1 MDTSSKP
8 DALTRVSLFF
18 VNKWR
23 ISLLLAIGL
32 IVLGVF
38 SFTTFLK
45 REGFPTIEVPVAVIQ
60 TPYFVED
67 KALVDKDITQ
77 PIESRIAEIQEVET
91 ITSTTADNFSNI
103 TVQFKEGT
111 TSKDGAKLLEDA
123 VASISL
129 PENTK
134 PNFLTF
140 NAAAFDGENDLVFSL
155 VGDNKSITEL
165 QNTAEFISKEIE
177 SVPSVLKS
185 SVTDLQELQT
195 NPITGESNLEQVKF
209 GRSAYRNDDGKL
221 VFSDAILIGAVR
233 DQSVGTIDFSTQVQ
247 DKIQKLKDA
256 GDLDGYRVVFGGG
269 DSSGSLIQQLSVL
282 QRSALTGL
290 VSVMIVLLLVVNWR
304 ASFILGLFIPV
315 SLCFTLIGLYVI
327 GYSLNTLSLFGL
339 ILVIGLIA
347 DDAILVI
354 DAIDSSRKAGY
365 KGKKAVVHAIN
376 TVGLADVSGTITTIL
391 AFAPLAAVSG
401 ILGEFIRLIPITVI
415 LTLSLSLIVGLTL
428 VPFLANYILPHY
440 EAETGIK
447 PNRKG
452 LAKIWYNILY
462 FVPNIIDWLN
472 IKVYQFIHWY
482 LGNIWRSI
490 GVFIT
495 TISLIAGGF
504 LIAGQLEF
512 SIFAPAKDTNEISI
526 TTSLKENENIAISQ
540 EKVERIERIIN
551 ETNAEYIQ
559 DITYFDTDASGS
571 LMFITLT
578 PLNEREKTAPTIVEE
593 LQNAINDTESIKDA
607 GAKVQ
612 QVGAGP
618 PTDEYQITFQI
629 FANDQKRLEDATREV
644 RDFAQDIDLAD
655 GEIKDV
661 IINNLDTV
669 TKKDGRRFA
678 SIQIAVSDGENTA
691 MVLEAQT
698 AIKDKFETDEFRDKY
713 SLGRDGV
720 AFDLGQQ
727 GENLESF
734 NSAIFALI
742 LAIIIMYILLVLQF
756 NSLTQP
762 FLILVAVPFSFPGL
776 FLGLYLTNNPLSFFS
791 MIGITG
797 LVGIV
802 VNNTILLLDYA
813 NVIRKETGSIKEAI
827 SEAIKYRFRALITTT
842 LSTLVGILPLAF
854 TDPFWEGLAYALVF
868 GLASS
873 TILVVFAYPV
883 FYAILEHIRRFTWR
897 KVFKKQDFK

>member
-1 MDTSSKP
+1 MDTSNKP

-23 ISLLLAIGL
+23 ISLLLFIG
-32 IVLGVF
+32 ITVLGIGAY
-38 SFTTFLK
+38 TTFLK

-77 PIESRIAEIQEVET
+77 PIESRIAEIQEIDS

-129 PENTK
+129 PENTN

-155 VGDNKSITEL
+155 VGDNKSVTEL
-165 QNTAEFISKEIE
+165 QEKAEFIAKEIE
-177 SVPSVLKS
+177 SVPSVVKS
-185 SVTDLQELQT
+185 SVTELQELQT

-282 QRSALTGL
+282 ESSAITGL
-290 VSVMIVLLLVVNWR
+290 ISVMIIMLLIVNWR
-304 ASFILGLFIPV
+304 ASFIIALFIPV
-315 SLCFTLIGLYVI
+315 SLCFSLIGLYLI

-365 KGKKAVVHAIN
+365 KGKQAVVHAIN
-376 TVGLADVSGTITTIL
+376 TVGLADISGTVTTIL

-428 VPFLANYILPHY
+428 VPFMANYILPHY

-447 PNRKG
+447 PRRKG

-462 FVPNIIDWLN
+462 FVPHIVDWLN
-472 IKVYQFIHWY
+472 VKVYQFIHWY

-490 GVFIT
+490 GVFVA
-495 TISLIAGGF
+495 TIALIVGGF
-504 LIAGQLEF
+504 GIAGQLEF

-526 TTSLKENENIAISQ
+526 TTSLKDNQDLAKSEDAVKQ
-540 EKVERIERIIN
+540 IEEIVN
-551 ETNAEYIQ
+551 ETNAEYVQ
-559 DITYFDTDASGS
+559 DITYFNTDASGS
-571 LMFITLT
+571 LMFVTLT
-578 PLNEREKTAPTIVEE
+578 PLGEREKTAPTIVEE
-593 LQNAINDTESIKDA
+593 IQNKINETESLKDT

-618 PTDEYQITFQI
+618 PTDEYQITFQV
-629 FANDQKRLEDATREV
+629 FADDQKVLEDATREV
-644 RDFAQDIDLAD
+644 RDFAQDIDLTD

-678 SIQIAVSDGENTA
+678 SIQVAVSDGENTA

-698 AIKDKFETDEFRDKY
+698 AIQDKFETDEFRDKY
-713 SLGRDGV
+713 NLGRDGV

-727 GENLESF
+727 GENLDSF
-734 NSAIFALI
+734 NSAIFALV
-742 LAIIIMYILLVLQF
+742 LAVIIMYVLLVLQF
-756 NSLTQP
+756 NSLSQP
-762 FLILVAVPFSFPGL
+762 FLILIAVPFSFPGL
-776 FLGLYLTNNPLSFFS
+776 FLGLYLTDNPLSFFA

-813 NVIRKETGSIKEAI
+813 NVVREETGSIKEAI
-827 SEAIKYRFRALITTT
+827 SEAVKYRFRALLTTT

-873 TILVVFAYPV
+873 TLLVIFAYPV
-883 FYAILEHIRRFTWR
+883 FYAMLEHSRRFVWR
-897 KVFKKQDFK
+897 KVFKNKKFK

>member
-38 SFTTFLK
+38 SYTTFLK

-60 TPYFVED
+60 TPYFVDD
-67 KALVDKDITQ
+67 KALVDREITKPIEDSISDITE
-77 PIESRIAEIQEVET
+77 IESII
-91 ITSTTADNFSNI
+91 STTADNFSNI
-103 TVQFKEGT
+103 TVQFKGDIN
-111 TSKDGAKLLEDA
+111 SKDGAKLLKDA
-123 VASISL
+123 VAEAAL
-129 PENTK
+129 PEKAK

-140 NAAAFDGENDLVFSL
+140 NAGALDRENDLVFSL
-155 VGDNKSITEL
+155 VGDNKSIADL
-165 QNTAEFISKEIE
+165 QNKANFLAKELE
-177 SVPSVLKS
+177 SVPSVVKTN
-185 SVTDLQELQT
+185 VIDLQELQT
-195 NPITGESNLEQVKF
+195 NPITGQSNIEQVKF
-209 GRSAYRNDDGKL
+209 ARSAYRDEDNKL
-221 VFSDAILIGAVR
+221 VFKDAILIGAIR
-233 DQSVGTIDFSTQVQ
+233 EQNVGTVEFSKAIQ
-247 DKIQKLKDA
+247 DKIQFIKDD
-256 GDLDGYRVVFGGG
+256 GNLDGYNVIFGGG
-269 DSSGSLIQQLSVL
+269 DSSGALVQQLSVL
-282 QRSALTGL
+282 QKSAITGL
-290 VSVMIVLLLVVNWR
+290 LAVMTVLFLIVNWR
-304 ASFILGLFIPV
+304 ASFIIALFIPI
-315 SLCFTLIGLYVI
+315 SICFTLIGLYLI

-365 KGKKAVVHAIN
+365 KGKKAVIHAIN
-376 TVGLADVSGTITTIL
+376 TVGLADVSGTLTTIL

-415 LTLSLSLIVGLTL
+415 LTLTLSLIVGLTL
-428 VPFLANYILPHY
+428 VPFFANYILPHY

-452 LAKIWYNILY
+452 LAKILYNILY
-462 FVPNIIDWLN
+462 FIPRIVDWVNLQ
-472 IKVYQFIHWY
+472 VYRFIHWY
-482 LGNIWRSI
+482 LDNIWRSVTIFVVAI
-490 GVFIT
+490 GLIT
-495 TISLIAGGF
+495 GGF
-504 LIAGQLEF
+504 VLARQLEF
-512 SIFAPAKDTNEISI
+512 SIFAPAKDTNQISI
-526 TTSLKENENIAISQ
+526 TTALPNNQDLDKAKEVIKEIENII
-540 EKVERIERIIN
+540 K
-551 ETNAEYIQ
+551 ETNADYID
-559 DITYFDTDASGS
+559 DITYFNTDAKGS
-571 LMFITLT
+571 LMFVSLT
-578 PLNEREKTAPTIVEE
+578 PLNERDKTAPVIVTELQDRIDDSSKLKDSRTIV
-593 LQNAINDTESIKDA
+593 
-607 GAKVQ
+607 Q
-612 QVGAGP
+612 QAGAGP
-618 PTDEYQITFQI
+618 PTDEYQITLQI
-629 FANDQKRLEDATREV
+629 FSDDQKTLENSTKEV
-644 RDFAQDIDLAD
+644 LDFTKDIELKD

-661 IINNLDTV
+661 IVSNLDTIS
-669 TKKDGRRFA
+669 KKDGRRYA
-678 SIQIAVSDGENTA
+678 AVKVAVSDGENTSL
-691 MVLEAQT
+691 VLEAQT
-698 AIKDKFETDEFRDKY
+698 AIRDKFETDEFRDKY
-713 SLGRDGV
+713 KLGKDSV

-742 LAIIIMYILLVLQF
+742 LAIIIMYVLLVLQF
-756 NSLTQP
+756 NSLSQP

-776 FLGLYLTNNPLSFFS
+776 FLGLYLTDNPLSFFS

-813 NVIRKETGSIKEAI
+813 NVIREETGSIKEAI

-897 KVFKKQDFK
+897 KVFKKADFK